1 MNNSIHPTLATADL
15 GSNSFRL
22 QVARVEGHQIY
33 PLDSLKE
40 TVRLGAGLD
49 QDKNLSPDIQAAA
62 LAALARFGERLRGL
76 QPEQV
81 RIVGT
86 NTLRVA
92 KNGAAFIAQAEEA
105 LGFPIDIIAGRE
117 EARLIYLGAAHSL
130 PNTPERRLVVDI
142 GGGSTE
148 FIIGQHFEAMVTE
161 SLPLG
166 CVSYSLRFFPDD
178 KYTAQAFALAVW
190 AARDYV
196 QRIVKD
202 YPRSGWDIAVGTSGT
217 ARSLRDIL
225 QANDWGA
232 AITLKGLLTLKERL
246 IKRGSLK
253 NLDLKGLREDR
264 MPVLAGGLAVMLA
277 VFEELEVES
286 MQVVDGALR
295 DGVLYDML
303 GRYSNQD
310 MRDTTVNTMLKRS
323 HAEVLQANRVKELA
337 LNLYARL
344 SPDMPDKKPL
354 IWAALLHEIGLSIAH
369 AGYHK
374 HSAYVIEYADMVGFS
389 LSEQRRLA
397 RIVLSHRG
405 DMKKNKPLQSDT
417 ALWLAVV
424 SLRLAVLFLRSRN
437 GIELP
442 SEFALSIKKHRLIMT
457 LPEDWLATHPLTE
470 SALRQE
476 IQQWEKVGLDFL
488 LNP

>member
-1 MNNSIHPTLATADL
+1 
-15 GSNSFRL
+15 
-22 QVARVEGHQIY
+22 
-33 PLDSLKE
+33 
-40 TVRLGAGLD
+40 
-49 QDKNLSPDIQAAA
+49 
-62 LAALARFGERLRGL
+62 
-76 QPEQV
+76 
-81 RIVGT
+81 
-86 NTLRVA
+86 
-92 KNGAAFIAQAEEA
+92 
-105 LGFPIDIIAGRE
+105 
-117 EARLIYLGAAHSL
+117 
-130 PNTPERRLVVDI
+130 
-142 GGGSTE
+142 
-148 FIIGQHFEAMVTE
+148 
-161 SLPLG
+161 
-166 CVSYSLRFFPDD
+166 
-178 KYTAQAFALAVW
+178 
-190 AARDYV
+190 
-196 QRIVKD
+196 
-202 YPRSGWDIAVGTSGT
+202 
-217 ARSLRDIL
+217 
-225 QANDWGA
+225 
-232 AITLKGLLTLKERL
+232 
-246 IKRGSLK
+246 
-253 NLDLKGLREDR
+253 
-264 MPVLAGGLAVMLA
+264 
-277 VFEELEVES
+277 
-286 MQVVDGALR
+286 
-295 DGVLYDML
+295 
-303 GRYSNQD
+303 

-405 DMKKNKPLQSDT
+405 DMKKNKPLQSDA
-417 ALWLAVV
+417 ALWLTVV